1 MVSLEKLV
9 KIHDRFCNEA
19 RAIISKK
26 GADYNRSK
34 QLEGDTL
41 FNMKVSK
48 LLGITDTTT
57 QGVLTRLGDKFMRL
71 ISLTKDPNAEAAVKD
86 EKVEDTIK
94 DAINYLVYLYV
105 LWSEEREENGSKI
118 RKD

>member
-1 MVSLEKLV
+1 MTTVEELESMF
-9 KIHDRFCNEA
+9 DRLTSEA
-19 RAIISKK
+19 RGLIKIK
-26 GADYNRSK
+26 GMDYTRTQ
-34 QLEGDTL
+34 QLQGDTL

-105 LWSEEREENGSKI
+105 LWLEERDGN
-118 RKD
+118 